1 MIFIAEAV
9 ENVTWVAGQ
18 FEPKSTIEKE
28 AAEGG
33 LFCFRLRLLDFSRLD
48 QETLSR
54 EFKSGIES
62 SRTIWQLRVEMMNLC
77 KKAIHAGSVS
87 RRLVILDQDGF
98 EYVHIFKINSDRYA
112 SWHHSTYK
120 TFHDTAIPPK
130 VTRSGV
136 VAFELAEDYEQGRL
150 TIRNGTL
157 SEV

>member
-1 MIFIAEAV
+1 MISIADAV
-9 ENVTWVAGQ
+9 EHVAWIEGQ

-33 LFCFRLRLLDFSRLD
+33 LFRFRLRLLNFSRLD
-48 QETLSR
+48 QEAHSH

-62 SRTIWQLRVEMMNLC
+62 SRTIWQMKVEMLNLC

-98 EYVHIFKINSDRYA
+98 EYVHIFKINSNRYS

-157 SEV
+157 FEV